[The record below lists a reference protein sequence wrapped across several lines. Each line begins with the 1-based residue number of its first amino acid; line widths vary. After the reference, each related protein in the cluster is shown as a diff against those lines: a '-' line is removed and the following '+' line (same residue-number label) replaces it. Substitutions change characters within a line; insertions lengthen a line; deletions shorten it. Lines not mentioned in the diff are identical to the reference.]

1 MNEKRVTRLFWAIR
15 ALLIGVL
22 FYVVV
27 AVVVTPLHLGR
38 SFKPHPATGNE
49 YVGDTPQA
57 GPTTHAPADIS
68 GILENNLFGGA
79 DPDANAQPNADDSST
94 IGSMIS
100 AEEQLG
106 LRLIGVVAGGPVA
119 SRAIIQNTATKAANP
134 YKIGDTL
141 ASAIIESI
149 QSDTVILRHEG
160 QRKAL
165 RLQAGA
171 TVADSRRTA
180 GDKAPPPPSTVNR
193 SSVRPTASEHPTSLG
208 HMEDVFRQAT
218 IEPYVK
224 NGETEGL
231 KITGLQTTPL
241 AGLFGLRN
249 GDIIQAV
256 NGQRLTNKQKAFQVL
271 QKARTQPK
279 IRMQLLRDGKTKDLS
294 FDRE

>member
-1 MNEKRVTRLFWAIR
+1 MNEKRVTRLLWAIR
-15 ALLIGVL
+15 ALLIGIL

-38 SFKPHPATGNE
+38 SFKPHPAAGNE
-49 YVGDTPQA
+49 HVGDMPQA
-57 GPTTHAPADIS
+57 GPTTHAPADIA
-68 GILENNLFGGA
+68 GILENNLFGEA
-79 DPDANAQPNADDSST
+79 DPANAQPNADDGST
-94 IGSMIS
+94 AGSMMS
-100 AEEQLG
+100 AGEQLG

-141 ASAIIESI
+141 ASAVIESI
-149 QSDTVILRHEG
+149 QSDTVILRHNG

-171 TVADSRRTA
+171 AAADSQSTA
-180 GDKAPPPPSTVNR
+180 GEKGPPPATSRNR
-193 SSVRPTASEHPTSLG
+193 SSVDPTVSEHPTGLG
-208 HMEDVFRQAT
+208 YMEDVLRQAT

-224 NGETEGL
+224 NGQTEGL
-231 KITGLQTTPL
+231 RITGLQTAPL
-241 AGLFGLRN
+241 AGLFGLRD
-249 GDIIQAV
+249 GDIIQTV

-279 IRMQLLRDGKTKDLS
+279 IRMQLLRDGKAKDLS
-294 FDRE
+294 FERE